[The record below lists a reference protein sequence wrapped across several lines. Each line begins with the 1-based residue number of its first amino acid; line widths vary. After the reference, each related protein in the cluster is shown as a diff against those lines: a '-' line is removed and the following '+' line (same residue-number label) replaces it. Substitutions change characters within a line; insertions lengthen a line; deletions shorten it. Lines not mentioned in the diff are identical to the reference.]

1 MRLGLR
7 LVAAT
12 AALTILAPLS
22 ALAAESEVLLP
33 VALEAS
39 ASAAQA
45 GREAERLP
53 MELPPI
59 TVTGRRLRLP
69 QARGRKVRLD
79 DPDLAG
85 MIEPPPPVRPL
96 SGSLSTLVLPVPLE
110 RGREGDSE
118 ADAEP
123 VPALGQLELALG
135 DALLGGP
142 STWRGRMGG
151 AAAWSTGGFTL
162 LSDARAEWHALDG
175 WSTLA
180 LDQHI
185 AHERGGWAQL
195 GFEGAHRRSG
205 RYDLT
210 RQVVEVSAGWD
221 EALPGAVLTF
231 SRAELANQITVGPWR
246 TTTRTTQARWQLEGT
261 RTVTPGALG
270 LPLRLDW
277 TVGQVGHSREEHTA
291 NDGMVLRTMVAAEP
305 WTMPVADVNLEAGL
319 GATQL
324 GASSYLDPALRLRW
338 EPRLP
343 GRAAEPDAWHRPLQ
357 LWSGL
362 STHADWPTLATLLR
376 RRDPVVSR
384 LSLRPVRVEPRWE
397 SGLSWRLAP
406 ELFLSGEAS
415 LARVLDPVVWRE
427 AGGGLWSIQQD
438 ARWQARTEARLALH
452 WQPWE
457 TFAQQVEWAFE
468 DLPVAGVRHQELRL
482 AHDAR
487 WAGDW
492 AVGFDVLLE
501 ADHLSG
507 AWLESGKA
515 AEGSA
520 VRIEG
525 TVGVP
530 VGASWEVF
538 GRATSW
544 PIVALREPAPGYY
557 MRPALL
563 VLGVSRGF

>member
-1 MRLGLR
+1 MRHFLL
-7 LVAAT
+7 LAAVT
-12 AALTILAPLS
+12 AAVPILGPCPAM
-22 ALAAESEVLLP
+22 ALESEALVP
-33 VALEAS
+33 VVLEAS

-85 MIEPPPPVRPL
+85 MIEPPLPVRPM
-96 SGSLSTLVLPVPLE
+96 SGSLSSLVLPVPLE
-110 RGREGDSE
+110 RPGDEG
-118 ADAEP
+118 ATLDANP
-123 VPALGQLELALG
+123 VPAIAQLELALG

-142 STWRGRMGG
+142 STWRGRLGG
-151 AAAWSTGGFTL
+151 AAAWTLGGFTL

-180 LDQHI
+180 FDQHI
-185 AHERGGWAQL
+185 AHERGGWAQMGL
-195 GFEGAHRRSG
+195 EGVHRRTG

-210 RQVVEVSAGWD
+210 RQVLEVSAGWD
-221 EALPGAVLTF
+221 EALPDAVLTF

-246 TTTRTTQARWQLEGT
+246 TTMGTTQTRWQLEGT

-277 TVGQVGHSREEHTA
+277 TVGQVGHSREEDSA

-305 WTMPVADVNLEAGL
+305 WTLPVADLDLEAGL

-324 GASSYLDPALRLRW
+324 GASSYLDPALRLKW
-338 EPRLP
+338 APRLP
-343 GRAAEPDAWHRPLQ
+343 GRTAEPEAWQRPLQ

-376 RRDPVVSR
+376 RRDPVVAR
-384 LSLRPVRVEPRWE
+384 MSLRPVRVEPRWE

-406 ELFLSGEAS
+406 DLFLSSEAS

-438 ARWQARTEARLALH
+438 PRWQPRTEARLALQ

-457 TFAQQVEWAFE
+457 GFAQQVEWAFE

-492 AVGFDVLLE
+492 AVGLDVLLE
-501 ADHLSG
+501 ADQLSG

-530 VGASWEVF
+530 LGASWEVF

-544 PIVALREPAPGYY
+544 PIIALREPAPGYY

-563 VLGVSRGF
+563 VLGASRGF